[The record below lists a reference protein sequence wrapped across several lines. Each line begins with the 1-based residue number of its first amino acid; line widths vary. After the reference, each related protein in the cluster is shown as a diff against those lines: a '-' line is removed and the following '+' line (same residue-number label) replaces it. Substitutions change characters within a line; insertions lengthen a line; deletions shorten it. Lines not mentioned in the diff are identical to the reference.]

1 MRWLEHVKYTLIVTE
16 KPDAANRIATALDA
30 RGKPKKSIQNG
41 VPYYEAYRSGNI
53 VVVPALGH
61 LYTIT
66 SKQKKR
72 NYPVFDYHWVPRYQA
87 EKKAGRIRVWLKVIS
102 DLAKEA
108 EMFVDGCDFDIE
120 GSIIGYTILKYAC
133 GEKQDTAKRMKYST
147 LTDEELQT
155 AYDNLLPHLDFAL
168 VEAGLTRHEVDWLYG
183 INLSRA
189 LTEAAKTASGQYSTL
204 STGRVQGPTL
214 RFLEEREKD
223 IQSFVPTPYWKLTAK
238 ISIDNKIYAVEYE
251 HPLETLAEAKAI
263 QNAAKTKTGT
273 VSSVEVHESEVQP
286 PVPFD
291 LGTLQREVY
300 KLFHYTP
307 IRTSAI
313 LQRLYLDALISYPR
327 TSSQKLPSAIGYKD
341 ILKKLQKTP
350 AYTKQ
355 ASELLAKPSLKPNEG
370 KKIDP
375 AHPAIY
381 PTGNLAQK
389 PLDAASRNVFDLVVK
404 RFLAVFAEPA
414 VRQNVNITISL
425 NDYRFCLSLA
435 RTLMEGW
442 FRFYRPYVRIKEDTF
457 PPLMEGQTVDVSQLS
472 VKKHYTKPPLR
483 YNPRSLLLEMEK
495 KEIGTKA
502 TRASIIQTLH
512 DRKYLNGVD
521 QLAVSDLGF
530 GVIGVLERYCPVV
543 VSPEMTRMLE
553 GKMEDIQQCK
563 ENKQSVLT
571 DAVETLKQV
580 TTELKA
586 KEATIGSQLSEA
598 LKQSWLNDRAI
609 GTCPKCGCNQL
620 IILRSKKSG
629 KRFVGCTGF
638 FEGKCNMAYPLP
650 QKGTIKPL
658 GSACKICDAPVVAT
672 YMRGKKPWR
681 LCLNPQCN
689 SKATANKPEAG
700 C

>member
-1 MRWLEHVKYTLIVTE
+1 VKYTLIVTE
-16 KPDAANRIATALDA
+16 KPDAANRIATALDEH
-30 RGKPKKSIQNG
+30 GKPKKSVQNG
-41 VPYYEAYRSGNI
+41 VPYYEAYRNGNI

-87 EKKAGRIRVWLKVIS
+87 EKKAGRIRGWLKVIS
-102 DLAKEA
+102 DLAKDA
-108 EMFVDGCDFDIE
+108 EIFVDGCDFDIE

-133 GEKQDTAKRMKYST
+133 GDKQDSAKRMKYST
-147 LTDEELQT
+147 LTEEELQI
-155 AYDNLLPHLDFAL
+155 AYDNCLPHLDFAL
-168 VEAGLTRHEVDWLYG
+168 VEAGLTRHEIDWLYG

-189 LTEAAKTASGQYSTL
+189 LTEAAKIASGKYNTL

-223 IQSFVPTPYWKLTAK
+223 IQTFVPTPYWKLTAK

-251 HPLETLAEAKAI
+251 QTLETLAEAKRI
-263 QNAAKTKTGT
+263 QNAAKTKTGKI
-273 VSSVEVHESEVQP
+273 SSVEVHESQIQP

-291 LGTLQREVY
+291 LGTLQRETY

-307 IRTSAI
+307 MRTSAI
-313 LQRLYLDALISYPR
+313 LQRLYLDAMISYPR
-327 TSSQKLPSAIGYKD
+327 TSSQKLPPAIGYQT
-341 ILKKLQKTP
+341 ILKKLQKAP

-389 PLDAASRNVFDLVVK
+389 PLDVASRNVFDLVVK
-404 RFLAVFAEPA
+404 RFLAVFVEPA
-414 VRQNVNITISL
+414 IRQTVNATISL
-425 NDYRFCLSLA
+425 NDYRFCLSLT

-442 FRFYRPYVRIKEDTF
+442 FRFYRPYVRVNEDVF
-457 PPLMEGQTVDVSQLS
+457 PPLTEGQPVDVLQLS
-472 VKKHYTKPPLR
+472 LKKHYTKPPLR

-512 DRKYLNGVD
+512 DRKYLTGVD

-530 GVIGVLERYCPVV
+530 GVIGVLEQYCPVV
-543 VSPEMTRMLE
+543 VSPEMTRILE
-553 GKMEDIQQCK
+553 EKMEAIQQYK

-571 DAVETLKQV
+571 DAIETLRQV
-580 TTELKA
+580 TAELRA
-586 KEATIGSQLSEA
+586 KEATIGSQLSLA
-598 LKQSWLNDRAI
+598 LKQSWLDDRTI
-609 GTCPKCGCNQL
+609 GICPKCGCNQL
-620 IILRSKKSG
+620 IMLRSKKSG
-629 KRFVGCTGF
+629 KRFAGCSGF
-638 FEGKCNMAYPLP
+638 FEGKCSMAYPLP
-650 QKGTIKPL
+650 QTGTVKPL
-658 GSACKICDAPVVAT
+658 GCNCKICGAPMVAV

-689 SKATANKPEAG
+689 SKTMANKT
-700 C
+700 